1 MKDED
6 PFYKKNLDEA
16 KKIASERLGF
26 ELNDIQC
33 ISYALSRFIRYEEW
47 QSKRK
52 EKTVFL
58 AESKKKLF

>member
-33 ISYALSRFIRYEEW
+33 ISYALSRFIRYDEW
-47 QSKRK
+47 QTKHK
-52 EKTVFL
+52 EKTEFL
-58 AESKKKLF
+58 AASKKKLF